1 MLPIR
6 DSTQHCGAPP
16 LTLAES
22 ISLSRDDGHRLAG
35 RGRSCCTTRSRPARG
50 MPWPRGGPRDTP
62 HPSRRRFC
70 ATLRERPMHKRITAT
85 RHTTRVHAP
94 SCTAHPLTPA
104 RFSTTPVAAPGA
116 LAAHATGPRVL
127 AASHTPSPHP
137 SRVGQTRRKPGTL
150 QPPSGPTQT
159 HARQAGPSLIAFPP
173 TTHASPLTHASP

>member
-1 MLPIR
+1 MLPIQ
-6 DSTQHCGAPP
+6 DSTQ
-16 LTLAES
+16 LTRRTPFHTGGKH
-22 ISLSRDDGHRLAG
+22 ISV
-35 RGRSCCTTRSRPARG
+35 T
-50 MPWPRGGPRDTP
+50 
-62 HPSRRRFC
+62 RRR
-70 ATLRERPMHKRITAT
+70 APAPRTRTITLPHDRDPHVACPGRAAHETRHTHPDVDSVPPFERGLCMRITAT

-173 TTHASPLTHASP
+173 TTHASPPTHASP